1 MFKSAR
7 FCPLIAAMSICASAV
22 PGAGQ
27 TTTPQTTTPQTTTP
41 QTTTPQTTTPQA
53 TNPIASEFRAEN
65 AAPMRFDKAV
75 RALQPRVATPAFAPL
90 APGLLARR
98 IVEASSTDGDYSSDI
113 WSLLVGPATET
124 SEARLPGA
132 AVLSLNAGKVDVV
145 VGSEKRSLAAGMST
159 QVAEGASFK
168 LVNTDKDRPAL
179 LRAIVLSAG
188 R

>member
-1 MFKSAR
+1 MFKSER
-7 FCPLIAAMSICASAV
+7 FFPLIAVMSIFASAV
-22 PGAGQ
+22 PAAG
-27 TTTPQTTTPQTTTP
+27 
-41 QTTTPQTTTPQA
+41 QA
-53 TNPIASEFRAEN
+53 TNPIVLEFRAEN

-75 RALQPRVATPAFAPL
+75 RALEPRVATPAFKPL
-90 APGLLARR
+90 VPGLLARH
-98 IVEASSTDGDYSSDI
+98 IVEASSIEGDYSSDI

-132 AVLSLNAGKVDVV
+132 ALLSLNAGKVDVL
-145 VGSEKRSLAAGMST
+145 VGSEKRSLTPGTST

>member
-1 MFKSAR
+1 MFKSEH
-7 FCPLIAAMSICASAV
+7 FFPLIAVMSIFASAV
-22 PGAGQ
+22 PAAGQ
-27 TTTPQTTTPQTTTP
+27 TTTPQTTTPRA
-41 QTTTPQTTTPQA
+41 TTPQTTTPQA
-53 TNPIASEFRAEN
+53 TNPQATNPTVLEFRAEN

-75 RALQPRVATPAFAPL
+75 RALEARVATPAFKPL
-90 APGLLARR
+90 VPGLLARH
-98 IVEASSTDGDYSSDI
+98 IVEASSIEGDYSSDI

-132 AVLSLNAGKVDVV
+132 AVLSVNAGKVDVI
-145 VGSEKRSLAAGMST
+145 VGSEKRSLAPGTST